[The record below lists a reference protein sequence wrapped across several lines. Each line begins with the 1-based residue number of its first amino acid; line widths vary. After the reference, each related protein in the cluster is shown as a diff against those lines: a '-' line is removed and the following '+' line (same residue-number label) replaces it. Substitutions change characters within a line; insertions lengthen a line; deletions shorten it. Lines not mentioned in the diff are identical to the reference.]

1 MRVPSLSPT
10 WERLCSRCEFNIRP
24 SLELQVTFDY
34 VFVSTAPVYFA
45 FYYPFSYADCQRLLN
60 NIERALPGIG
70 AVTGL
75 TADSVIAASAGS
87 PAAAAPA
94 KAPGGSILPAAP
106 GATAPPAAPSPPGG
120 SSSSSGGGGSADG
133 IYYHRELMSYTP
145 DGRRIELLTITSRA
159 GILAER
165 EPVIDGL
172 FPDAE
177 VVPRVHRFR
186 GKPGVFV
193 SARVHPGETSASYMV
208 HGLIAFLLQVRQ
220 GRMGGAS
227 FTECASPPLPPDCMQ
242 PRNPYARALRAS
254 FVFKIVPML
263 NPDGVARGH
272 FRLDQF
278 GVNLNRAYTNPSA
291 SRQPA
296 IFAVKL
302 VLKQMGALLSP
313 LALPPENRVARA
325 LNTTVRPSREAAAV
339 AVTAAAVGLPFPPPP
354 LPPPIPCRPTASS
367 CTLTCTATRRGTA
380 ATS

>member
-1 MRVPSLSPT
+1 VYNHDLRPLVRVPSLSPT

-87 PAAAAPA
+87 PAASATA

-120 SSSSSGGGGSADG
+120 GSSSGGGGSADG
-133 IYYHRELMSYTP
+133 IYYHRELMCYTP
-145 DGRRIELLTITSRA
+145 DGRRLELLTITSRA

-172 FPDAE
+172 FPDVE

-208 HGLIAFLLQVRQ
+208 HGLIAFLLQVGG
-220 GRMGGAS
+220 GRGAGHCLRIAPTHS
-227 FTECASPPLPPDCMQ
+227 RRCLPACSPATPTRARSAPPL
-242 PRNPYARALRAS
+242 S
-254 FVFKIVPML
+254 
-263 NPDGVARGH
+263 
-272 FRLDQF
+272 
-278 GVNLNRAYTNPSA
+278 
-291 SRQPA
+291 SRS
-296 IFAVKL
+296 
-302 VLKQMGALLSP
+302 SP
-313 LALPPENRVARA
+313 CS
-325 LNTTVRPSREAAAV
+325 T
-339 AVTAAAVGLPFPPPP
+339 
-354 LPPPIPCRPTASS
+354 PTAS
-367 CTLTCTATRRGTA
+367 RA
-380 ATS
+380 ATSGWTSSA